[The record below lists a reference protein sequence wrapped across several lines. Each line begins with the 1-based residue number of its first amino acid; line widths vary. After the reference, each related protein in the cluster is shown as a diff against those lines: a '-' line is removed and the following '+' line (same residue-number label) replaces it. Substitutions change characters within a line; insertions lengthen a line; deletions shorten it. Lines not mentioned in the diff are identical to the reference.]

1 MSNLQGMF
9 ALVTGGTSG
18 IGLATARAFRDAGAR
33 VIVTGS
39 NPETLAKAREALG
52 DSVIAIRS
60 DARSVADAKQL
71 AAEIQKRFGGLD
83 IAFLNAG
90 VAKFMP
96 LGDSDAGFLW
106 ALVLLGASAATAY
119 GLLRRF
125 RLI

>member
-1 MSNLQGMF
+1 MHDSGPVSQQRKHRTMSNLQGML

-39 NPETLAKAREALG
+39 NPETLAKARAALG
-52 DSVIAIRS
+52 GTVIAIRS

-90 VAKFMP
+90 VAE
-96 LGDSDAGFLW
+96 
-106 ALVLLGASAATAY
+106 
-119 GLLRRF
+119 
-125 RLI
+125 